1 MAVTKL
7 KMRLG
12 DLLVREQ
19 IITDRQLTDALNA
32 QRDTGSKLGDTL
44 IDLGHIKEKQLLRF
58 LAQQLDIPFLDISQR
73 RIPSETAN
81 LLPEVHARRLRALVI
96 EDKDDTLLIGM
107 SDPANLS
114 GLDQLEI
121 MLSPW

>member
-32 QRDTGSKLGDTL
+32 QRDTGRKLGDTL

-58 LAQQLDIPFLDISQR
+58 LAQQLDIPFFANEDCGVFFVFTILYTSSEELPFRPFRLDDINPKFR
-73 RIPSETAN
+73 
-81 LLPEVHARRLRALVI
+81 LLL
-96 EDKDDTLLIGM
+96 
-107 SDPANLS
+107 
-114 GLDQLEI
+114 
-121 MLSPW
+121 